1 MTRIASLSVLLALS
15 AAPPAPA
22 GAASKIAVAALG
34 QPAPGGG
41 VFAGPSFAGWPAA
54 AGSGWVAF
62 RTSLEGAAASEAIV
76 VARMTAPT
84 TRIQV
89 AALGAAA
96 PAQGKFKSFIGH
108 PAVNANG
115 DVAFMALLSGDGQA
129 AAGQPAA
136 AGAFLFRQSPP
147 PGEPALVAIALAG
160 QVVGTG
166 VLDLATPT
174 DAGTDATAIDLPERA
189 LALNDADAVAFVAT
203 ISGGPEPATA
213 IFTTA
218 GNGGLTPIVTTG
230 QAFAGGVFT
239 TLGQPAIN
247 NGGRIAFHATVDNGS
262 VTDGIFVYDPSSGL
276 SELVAAGQ
284 QVEEATPSPNTQ
296 VLQDFGDE
304 LALNDAGDIAFT
316 AGPLFDRTRTDFVGA
331 SGALVFHDGVVT
343 PVAYPGQTVNGTGRV
358 KGIQLGQPGSFRIA
372 PPALAPDGS
381 VVVFATFNGGSS
393 EGIFRAAPPYATL
406 TPLAITDGLKA
417 DATPAGGTY
426 NGVEA
431 PPAVDGTGAAAFRV
445 LIAGGQTSEAIVYQP
460 LAGAPSDIG
469 VGIGAPSQGFFA
481 GAPFS
486 VPHLNDAGDVVF
498 TGYVAGAAGSAGI
511 FHARGSS
518 LEVLVRAGDVSPA
531 GAPFAAFGE
540 PTVNASGAVAFTAD
554 LTGLGRGVY
563 VRDQSGLHQLAVSG
577 DPAPDRPGARF
588 RTFGTGAAIN
598 DAGQVAFRGIVNVF
612 DPLASTSTTV
622 EGLFLMG
629 GGAPPHMVV
638 AAQTPSPLGLPF
650 LELHDP
656 VITAVPSLAF
666 LAPLGVATN
675 VLAGFFVA
683 DASRVT
689 PLAVEQQPL
698 GDGTVLTGLSGKP
711 AFDAA
716 GNAVFLAGRTRAGV
730 SLGPA
735 VVRRTATGFQV
746 LAARG
751 MVGPVGG
758 TLKSVG
764 PPAISAAGDVVFRA
778 GFVAGSGGTT
788 GFLLATPSG
797 LVPFVSVGEATPL
810 GGTFAG
816 FTARTTLAA
825 GDVLAFA
832 ADVTRGT
839 ARNGLFLASPA
850 SLTVSQ
856 LALALG
862 RRGRQSRVGLTAVL
876 HPGRTSDGLDPRN
889 ETVKITLGDSQGPL
903 WSATLPPRTL
913 VARGSLLLVPRGTHV
928 KGVRLARLRLLG
940 GGAVRAHLA
949 SAQVDLTGGTRRL
962 EPPFNVTLEVG
973 DDSATAIVPCRV
985 RGGAARCSGGA

>member
-1 MTRIASLSVLLALS
+1 MKRTASLFVLLALS
-15 AAPPAPA
+15 SPAPDPA
-22 GAASKIAVAALG
+22 RAASKIAVAALG

-54 AGSGWVAF
+54 AGEGWVAF
-62 RTSLEGAAASEAIV
+62 RTSLQGAAASEAIV
-76 VARMTAPT
+76 AARMTAPT
-84 TRIQV
+84 TRVQV
-89 AALGAAA
+89 AALGATA
-96 PAQGKFKSFIGH
+96 PAQGKFKSFIGR

-115 DVAFMALLSGDGQA
+115 DVAFMALLTGSGQA
-129 AAGQPAA
+129 SAAGQPTP

-174 DAGTDATAIDLPERA
+174 DSGADSTAIDLPERA
-189 LALNDADAVAFVAT
+189 LALNDADVVAFVAT
-203 ISGGPEPATA
+203 IAGGPEPQTA

-239 TLGQPAIN
+239 TFGQPALN

-276 SELVAAGQ
+276 SEPVAAGQ

-304 LALNDAGDIAFT
+304 LALDDAGDIAFT

-331 SGALVFHDGVVT
+331 PGALVFHDGVVT
-343 PVAYPGQTVNGTGRV
+343 PVVYPGQTVSGGRV
-358 KGIQLGQPGSFRIA
+358 KGIQLGQPGRFLVA

-381 VVVFATFNGGSS
+381 VVVFAALNGGSS

-406 TPLAITDGLKA
+406 TPLVVTDGLTA

-426 NGVEA
+426 NGLEA

-469 VGIGAPSQGFFA
+469 VGVGAPSQGFFA

-498 TGYVAGAAGSAGI
+498 AGFVAGGPSSAGI
-511 FHARGSS
+511 FRARGST
-518 LEVLVRAGDVSPA
+518 LEVLARAGDVPPA

-540 PTVNASGAVAFTAD
+540 PAVNASGAVAFTAD

-563 VRDQSGLHQLAVSG
+563 VHDQSGLHEIAVSG
-577 DPAPDRPGARF
+577 DPAPDRAGARF
-588 RTFGTGAAIN
+588 RTFGTGVAIN
-598 DAGQVAFRGIVNVF
+598 DAGQVAVRGIANVF
-612 DPLASTSTTV
+612 DPLANTSTSL

-629 GGAPPHMVV
+629 GSGPPHMLV
-638 AAQTPSPLGLPF
+638 AAKTPSPLGMPF
-650 LELHDP
+650 LEVHDP

-711 AFDAA
+711 ALDAA
-716 GNAVFLAGRTRAGV
+716 GNAVFLATRTRAGA

-758 TLKSVG
+758 TIKSVG
-764 PPAISAAGDVVFRA
+764 PPATNAAGDVVMRA

-797 LVPFVSVGEATPL
+797 LAPFVSVGEATPL

-832 ADVTRGT
+832 ADVTGGT

-913 VARGSLLLVPRGTHV
+913 AARGSLLLVPRGTHV
-928 KGVRLARLRLLG
+928 KGVRLARLRLLD
-940 GGAVRAHLA
+940 GGAARAHLV
-949 SAQVDLTGGTRRL
+949 SARVDLTGGTRRL

-985 RGGAARCSGGA
+985 RGGAARCSGG

>member
-62 RTSLEGAAASEAIV
+62 RTSLEGAAASEAII

-913 VARGSLLLVPRGTHV
+913 VARGSLLLVPRGTHA

-949 SAQVDLTGGTRRL
+949 SARVDLTGGTRRL